1 MEPKDFLIKLK
12 KGEIIFNEG
21 DEAQEMFIIHS
32 GKVRIFKKVDNR
44 DETLAILEKGDFF
57 GEMAILE
64 NLPRSASAEAFEDCE
79 LIRVNASM
87 LDEMMRRNPEISV
100 RILRNLAS
108 KLRETNEKLMFYL
121 SQPSVPSTPQ
131 PSQREP
137 IPETIKARLLIE
149 KTRRWV
155 PIKFKET
162 YIGRKDLTS
171 GFIPDVDLTEEDPE
185 RFVSRRHAKIVLRE
199 NKFYITE
206 ELGAMN
212 GTFLNGEKVNP
223 GTYHS
228 LKNGDE
234 ITLSL
239 ITLIFYADIPK

>member
-1 MEPKDFLIKLK
+1 MDPKDFLIRFK
-12 KGEIIFNEG
+12 KGETIFNEG
-21 DEAQEMFIIHS
+21 EEAQEMFIIHS
-32 GKVRIFKKVDNR
+32 GRVRIFKKIDNKE
-44 DETLAILEKGDFF
+44 ETLAILEKGDFF

-87 LDEMMRRNPEISV
+87 LDEMMRRNPEISI

-108 KLRETNEKLMFYL
+108 KLRETNEKLMFYM
-121 SQPSVPSTPQ
+121 SQPSLQPTPQ
-131 PSQREP
+131 PSQREA
-137 IPETIKARLLIE
+137 IPEGVKARLLIE

-155 PIKFKET
+155 PIRFKET

-171 GFIPDVDLTEEDPE
+171 GFVPDVDLTEEDPE
-185 RFVSRRHAKIVLRE
+185 RFVSRRHAKIIFRD

-206 ELGAMN
+206 EIGAMN

-223 GTYHS
+223 GIYHV

>member
-1 MEPKDFLIKLK
+1 MEPKDFLIRFK
-12 KGEIIFNEG
+12 KGKIIFNEG
-21 DEAQEMFIIHS
+21 EEGQEMFIIHS
-32 GKVRIFKKVDNR
+32 GKVRIFKKIDNKE
-44 DETLAILEKGDFF
+44 ETLAILEKGDFF

-87 LDEMMRRNPEISV
+87 LDEMMRRNPEISI

-121 SQPSVPSTPQ
+121 SQPTVPPTPQ
-131 PSQREP
+131 PSQRESL
-137 IPETIKARLLIE
+137 PEGIKARLLIE
-149 KTRRWV
+149 KSRRWV

-171 GFIPDVDLTEEDPE
+171 GFVPDVDLTEEDPE
-185 RFVSRRHAKIVLRE
+185 RFVSRRHAKIIFRE
-199 NKFYITE
+199 NKFFVTE
-206 ELGAMN
+206 EIGAMN

-223 GTYHS
+223 GTYYP

-234 ITLSL
+234 LTLSL
-239 ITLIFYADIPK
+239 VTLIFYADIPK

>member
-1 MEPKDFLIKLK
+1 MEQRDFLIRFR

-21 DEAQEMFIIHS
+21 DEGHEMYIIHS
-32 GKVRIFKKVDNR
+32 GKVRIFKKLEKR
-44 DETLAILEKGDFF
+44 EETLAVLEKGDFF

-64 NLPRSASAEAFEDCE
+64 NLPRSATAEALEDCE

-87 LDEMMRRNPEISV
+87 LDEMMKRNPEISI

-121 SQPSVPSTPQ
+121 SQPTVPQTSQIP
-131 PSQREP
+131 QREL
-137 IPETIKARLLIE
+137 IPEGIKARLLIE
-149 KTRRWV
+149 KTRRWI

-162 YIGRKDLTS
+162 YLGRKDLTS
-171 GFIPDVDLTEEDPE
+171 GFVPDVDLTEEDPD
-185 RFVSRRHAKIVLRE
+185 RFVSRRHAKIIFRE

-206 ELGAMN
+206 EVGAMN

-223 GTYHS
+223 GIFYP

>member
-1 MEPKDFLIKLK
+1 MEPKDFLITYK
-12 KGEIIFNEG
+12 KGESIFREG
-21 DEAQEMFIIHS
+21 DQAEEMFIIHS
-32 GKVRIFKKVDNR
+32 GKVRIFKKTDNK

-57 GEMAILE
+57 GEMGILE
-64 NLPRSASAEAFEDCE
+64 NLPRSASAEAVEDCE
-79 LIRVNASM
+79 LIKINVAM
-87 LDEMMRRNPEISV
+87 LDEMMRKNPEISI

-108 KLRETNEKLMFYL
+108 KLRETDEKLIFLL
-121 SQPSVPSTPQ
+121 SQSKGISELQ
-131 PSQREP
+131 ESKREP
-137 IPETIKARLLIE
+137 IPENIKARLLVE

-155 PIKFKET
+155 PVKFKET

-171 GFIPDVDLTEEDPE
+171 GFVPDVDLTEEDPE
-185 RFVSRRHAKIVLRE
+185 RFVSRRHAKIVLKE

-206 ELGAMN
+206 EIGAMN

-223 GTYHS
+223 GTYYP
-228 LKNGDE
+228 LRNGDE